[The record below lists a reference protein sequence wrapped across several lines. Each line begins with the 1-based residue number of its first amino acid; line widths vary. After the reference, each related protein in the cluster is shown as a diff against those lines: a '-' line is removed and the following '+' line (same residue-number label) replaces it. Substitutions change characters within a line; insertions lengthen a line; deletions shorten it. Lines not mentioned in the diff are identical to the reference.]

1 MDIVLL
7 AIGLFVVGSVL
18 AALCMYG
25 CCIVS
30 AESDRKM
37 GAK

>member
-1 MDIVLL
+1 
-7 AIGLFVVGSVL
+7 VVGSVL